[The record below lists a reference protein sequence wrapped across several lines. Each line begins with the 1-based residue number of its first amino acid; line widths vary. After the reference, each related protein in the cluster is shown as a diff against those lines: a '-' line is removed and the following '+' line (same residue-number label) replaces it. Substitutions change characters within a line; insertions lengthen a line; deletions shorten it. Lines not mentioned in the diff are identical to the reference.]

1 MQINIATGDAVIHAV
16 QDGNY
21 EKVTSSTK
29 REKLERHV
37 RVLKRHLDKYEVA
50 EQTRKDFEK
59 EIAETEAE
67 LSKLQS
73 QQKDGGTD
81 A

>member
-1 MQINIATGDAVIHAV
+1 MQINIAIDNAVIHAV

-21 EKVTSSTK
+21 EKVTASTK
-29 REKLERHV
+29 REKLERHI
-37 RVLKRHLDKYEVA
+37 RVLNRHLEKYEVD
-50 EQTRKDFEK
+50 EQTRKDFEE

-67 LSKLQS
+67 LNKLKS
-73 QQKDGGTD
+73 QQKDGDID

>member
-1 MQINIATGDAVIHAV
+1 MQINIATGDAVIHVV

-21 EKVTSSTK
+21 EKVTASTK
-29 REKLERHV
+29 REKLERHI
-37 RVLKRHLDKYEVA
+37 RVLKRHLEKYEVD
-50 EQTRKDFEK
+50 EQTRKDFEE

-67 LSKLQS
+67 LNKLKS
-73 QQKDGGTD
+73 QQKDGDTD